1 MALGSI
7 NVDGVKELLNFLG
20 QAFPFQDEASK
31 NAFHE
36 KVAGLDSDTPVEETP
51 AETPAEPPAAETPA
65 ETPAVETPAE
75 EAAEEAA
82 EAPAAPPTT
91 TATAEAPLTDEH
103 GASSVGVVP

>member
-51 AETPAEPPAAETPA
+51 AETPA
-65 ETPAVETPAE
+65 VETPAE